1 GKEEGGN
8 ETSAGKFL
16 AEITSESK
24 LATRRDGDAEPAG
37 SPQCH
42 WSHRLNWNEEQT
54 TASIDVY
61 VTSFPVSIA
70 GNVISFGLFLSPV

>member
-1 GKEEGGN
+1 ERGKEEGGN

-42 WSHRLNWNEEQT
+42 WSHRHP
-54 TASIDVY
+54 SIDVY